1 MPAQMNVDPQVLA
14 TSSAQ
19 VRAVS
24 QNFVAANDG
33 AAAAIAPALEGWVG
47 LSRAA
52 MSDTVAYWAGST
64 LAVAARM
71 AAYAEAL
78 AVSGWTFAAMDARHA
93 AHLAAVRA
101 AVETQCR

>member
-24 QNFVAANDG
+24 QSFVAAHDG
-33 AAAAIAPALEGWVG
+33 AAAAIEPALHGWVG
-47 LSRAA
+47 LSRVA
-52 MSDTVAYWAGST
+52 MSGTVARWAGST
-64 LAVAARM
+64 GAVATRM
-71 AAYAEAL
+71 AAHAEAL

>member
-1 MPAQMNVDPQVLA
+1 MPTQMNVDPQVLA
-14 TSSAQ
+14 ASSAE
-19 VRAVS
+19 VRAAS
-24 QNFVAANDG
+24 EDFVAAHDG
-33 AAAAIAPALEGWVG
+33 TAAVSGPALDGWVG

-52 MSDTVAYWAGST
+52 MFDTVAYWAGST
-64 LAVAARM
+64 LAVAAHM